1 MCPTFH
7 PKPTK
12 KIHQSK
18 FLVFPEME
26 VSRSDIKKFLYF
38 IKRKHLLYFQKRS
51 PVLFSPSSKNKTTP
65 PQEYLLCFRKQK
77 TLKDIVCLIFFVRI
91 LLITNFFRLNFFQNV
106 FIRIF
111 FIIRFFSHQN
121 YQNLLYRN
129 RKKFLYHK

>member
-12 KIHQSK
+12 KIHQNK
-18 FLVFPEME
+18 FFVFPEME

-38 IKRKHLLYFQKRS
+38 IKRKHLLYFQKWS
-51 PVLFSPSSKNKTTP
+51 PVLFSPSSKNKITP

-91 LLITNFFRLNFFQNV
+91 LFITNFFRLNFFQNV

>member
-12 KIHQSK
+12 KIHQNK
-18 FLVFPEME
+18 FFVFPEME

-51 PVLFSPSSKNKTTP
+51 SVLFSPSSKNKRTP
-65 PQEYLLCFRKQK
+65 PQENLLCFRKQK

-91 LLITNFFRLNFFQNV
+91 LFSTNFFRLIFFQNV